1 MVLLVAG
8 LVLFLGVHLV
18 PTRPALRSGLIS
30 KLGEYGYKGAFTLI
44 SAAGFILIV
53 YGYGAARFDGSPIL
67 YDPPVWLRHVTLLL
81 MIPVFIF
88 LVAAYVPCRIRNALK
103 HPMLVAIKLWAL
115 SHLLAN
121 GDLASVLLF
130 GSFMAWAVFD
140 RISVKRRGPGAGQPD
155 FVSGDPGKWSDV
167 SVILVGLALY
177 GLFVW
182 KLHALLIGVS
192 VT

>member
-8 LVLFLGVHLV
+8 LILFLGVHLV
-18 PTRPALRSGLIS
+18 PTRPSLRSGVIS
-30 KLGEYGYKGAFTLI
+30 RFGENGYKGAFSLI

-53 YGYGAARFDGSPIL
+53 YGYGAARFDGSPLL

-140 RISVKRRGPGAGQPD
+140 RISVKRRGPGAGRPD
-155 FVSGDPGKWSDV
+155 FVSGDPGKWSDIG
-167 SVILVGLALY
+167 VILAGLTLY

-182 KLHALLIGVS
+182 KLHALLIGVP